1 MMVMK
6 EVSKTFRVL
15 ILGISIAFLTS
26 QIVSSAYGQG
36 NNSAVYSKDSTPF
49 GVPYKD
55 WITRW
60 WQWNVGIPTSQ
71 HPRDNYT
78 TEKCTVNQNG
88 SVWFIPDILTG
99 KEERTCTIP
108 EGKAILVPLL
118 TGECDTSE
126 SPSGS
131 DADLRQCST
140 AGDEYGAIS
149 ATLDG
154 QKIEN
159 LDSYRTATDFFNIS
173 MVKNN
178 IFDIPAGTY
187 RGVADGFFVFLKP
200 LSVGNHQL
208 QIKTSVTNPTTP
220 SYNYA
225 SEGTYNLKISPKPQ
239 TENNITNESSSLN
252 SNITNKSSL
261 NNTLPEQ
268 LPPEAIN
275 GSKVPKI

>member
-1 MMVMK
+1 MEKMIVMK
-6 EVSKTFRVL
+6 EVIIPFRVL
-15 ILGISIAFLTS
+15 LLAISTAFVTS
-26 QIVSSAYGQG
+26 QIVLSAYAQD
-36 NNSAVYSKDSTPF
+36 NNSAVYPKDSAPF

-55 WITRW
+55 WIARW
-60 WQWNVGIPTSQ
+60 WQWNVGIPSSQ

-78 TEKCTVNQNG
+78 AEKCTVNQNG

-108 EGKAILVPLL
+108 EGKAILVPLI

-159 LDSYRTATDFFNIS
+159 LDSYRTATDFFNLSYI
-173 MVKNN
+173 NDN
-178 IFDIPAGTY
+178 IFDVAAGTF
-187 RGVADGFFVFLKP
+187 RGVADGFFLFLKP
-200 LSVGNHQL
+200 SSVGNHEL
-208 QIKTSVTNPTTP
+208 QVKASVTNPTTP
-220 SYNYA
+220 SYNFA
-225 SEGTYNLKISPKPQ
+225 SEAKYNLKISPKLQ
-239 TENNITNESSSLN
+239 TEN
-252 SNITNKSSL
+252 NITNKSSL
-261 NNTLPEQ
+261 NTTLPEQ
-268 LPPEAIN
+268 LPPQSIN

>member
-1 MMVMK
+1 MK
-6 EVSKTFRVL
+6 GVSKSFP
-15 ILGISIAFLTS
+15 ILLLGVSIAFLTP
-26 QIVSSAYGQG
+26 QIVLSAYAQG

-55 WITRW
+55 WIERW
-60 WQWNVGIPTSQ
+60 WQWDVGIPTSQ

-78 TEKCTVNQNG
+78 GEKCTVNQKG
-88 SVWFIPDILTG
+88 SVWFLPDILTG
-99 KEERTCTIP
+99 KEERTCTIL

-118 TGECDTSE
+118 TGMCDTSE
-126 SPSGS
+126 PTSQS

-159 LDSYRTATDFFNIS
+159 LDSYRTATDFYNITY
-173 MVKNN
+173 VKDN
-178 IFDIPAGTY
+178 IFGTPAGTY
-187 RGVADGFFVFLKP
+187 RAVSDGFFVFLKP
-200 LSVGNHQL
+200 LSVGNHEL

-225 SEGTYNLKISPKPQ
+225 SEAIYKLKINPAN
-239 TENNITNESSSLN
+239 TTMNIPSNDTTLN
-252 SNITNKSSL
+252 SNITNKSSSL
-261 NNTLPEQ
+261 NTTIPNE
-268 LPPEAIN
+268 LPPESVN
-275 GSKVPKI
+275 GSKVAKI

>member
-1 MMVMK
+1 MK
-6 EVSKTFRVL
+6 EVTKSFPVL
-15 ILGISIAFLTS
+15 LLGISIAFLTS
-26 QIVSSAYGQG
+26 QIVLPAYAQG

-60 WQWNVGIPTSQ
+60 WQWDVGIPISQ

-78 TEKCTVNQNG
+78 AEKCTVNQNG
-88 SVWFIPDILTG
+88 SVWYLPDILTG
-99 KEERTCTIP
+99 KEERTCTVP

-126 SPSGS
+126 STSQS
-131 DADLRQCST
+131 DAELQQCST

-173 MVKNN
+173 YVKDN
-178 IFDIPAGTY
+178 IFDIPVGTY
-187 RGVADGFFVFLKP
+187 RGIADGFFVFLKP
-200 LSVGNHQL
+200 LSVGNHEL

-225 SEGTYNLKISPKPQ
+225 SEGIYKLKISPKSQ
-239 TENNITNESSSLN
+239 IENNIN
-252 SNITNKSSL
+252 
-261 NNTLPEQ
+261 
-268 LPPEAIN
+268 
-275 GSKVPKI
+275 